1 MNKTLSQSII
11 QRTKLKNKFLKN
23 PNKHNK
29 HSYIK
34 QKNSCTFFL
43 RIKKKYLANFNR
55 KDIIDNKI
63 FWQTVKH
70 FLSEKLK
77 SREKITLVEK
87 EELVLSESDVAK
99 LFNQFLQILS
109 KILIYLNTWMG
120 ILTAVSTEVSTFKIN
135 LMF

>member
-1 MNKTLSQSII
+1 M
-11 QRTKLKNKFLKN
+11 
-23 PNKHNK
+23 
-29 HSYIK
+29 
-34 QKNSCTFFL
+34 

-55 KDIIDNKI
+55 KDIIDNKT
-63 FWQTVKH
+63 FWQTVRH

>member
-1 MNKTLSQSII
+1 M
-11 QRTKLKNKFLKN
+11 
-23 PNKHNK
+23 
-29 HSYIK
+29 
-34 QKNSCTFFL
+34 

>member
-1 MNKTLSQSII
+1 M
-11 QRTKLKNKFLKN
+11 
-23 PNKHNK
+23 
-29 HSYIK
+29 
-34 QKNSCTFFL
+34 

-99 LFNQFLQILS
+99 LFNQFLTNIAKNLDIR
-109 KILIYLNTWMG
+109 KYMDGNTHC
-120 ILTAVSTEVSTFKIN
+120 SFD
-135 LMF
+135 